1 MKTASSDLS
10 TNKTKTFPGLGII
23 EAASYN
29 ANGHKQ
35 HVEL

>member
-10 TNKTKTFPGLGII
+10 TNKTKTSPGLGII